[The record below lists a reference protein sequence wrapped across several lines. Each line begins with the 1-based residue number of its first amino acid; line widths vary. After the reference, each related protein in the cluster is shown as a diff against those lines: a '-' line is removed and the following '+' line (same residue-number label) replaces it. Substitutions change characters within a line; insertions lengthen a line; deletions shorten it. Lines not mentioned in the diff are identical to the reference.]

1 MSRLVKGRK
10 RVSGRPRSFRPRI
23 QLRQPLI
30 SGCELDSSARLIAP
44 PHSLRLP
51 TLAGVRTRFQ
61 FSLDSDAALPL
72 ARALI
77 GAGAVEA
84 RHLEKASSPA
94 EGIQVALAEMA
105 HDAFGDG
112 PDQFSIELGISEV
125 LDEDRKPE
133 ENVLFFTW
141 NNTSEPQYIPLR
153 PIYERLEGSPLRE
166 QLMATLYEWLYQTAS
181 RVFDRFGFAEAEHI
195 YQWRRDAYISER
207 DAGEDVDLEGE
218 VEYADPEKVV
228 SYIRNSHE
236 LKLKTY
242 EIAEA
247 IQSITDPR
255 LRTGFEKAHQ
265 MFVDSRAIRLP
276 VMPKRFAQLVD
287 DAAYY
292 MDASPLP
299 GLGISHWRDDPVVAW
314 FDEHCRD
321 QFEAGTTPRAPIILC
336 FRPTDTEFLL
346 KIVKILPRMM
356 RTVARLSEW
365 VRFAEELENASH
377 YTDRPDSGFSAEAG
391 NTDL

>member
-1 MSRLVKGRK
+1 MPRLVKGRE
-10 RVSGRPRSFRPRI
+10 RVSGRPGSFRPCI
-23 QLRQPLI
+23 QPRNPPI
-30 SGCELDSSARLIAP
+30 PGCKLGSSARLIAP

-51 TLAGVRTRFQ
+51 TLSGVPTRFQ
-61 FSLDSDAALPL
+61 FSVGSDAAVPL

-77 GAGAVEA
+77 RAGIVEA
-84 RHLEKASSPA
+84 RHLESASSPSDA
-94 EGIQVALAEMA
+94 IQVALAEMV
-105 HDAFGDG
+105 HDAFGGG

-125 LDEDRKPE
+125 LDDDRKPA

-141 NNTSEPQYIPLR
+141 NNTFEPQYIPLR
-153 PIYERLEGSPLRE
+153 PLYERLEGCPPRE

-218 VEYADPEKVV
+218 VEYADPAKVV
-228 SYIRNSHE
+228 RYIRNSHE
-236 LKLKTY
+236 LKLKRY
-242 EIAEA
+242 GIAEA
-247 IQSITDPR
+247 IQSITDPH
-255 LRTGFEKAHQ
+255 LRTRFEKAHA
-265 MFVDSRAIRLP
+265 MYLDSRAIRLP
-276 VMPKRFAQLVD
+276 EMSKRFAQLVD

-299 GLGISHWRDDPVVAW
+299 GLGISHWRDDPIVAW
-314 FDEHCRD
+314 FDEYCRD

-346 KIVKILPRMM
+346 KIVKTLPRMV
-356 RTVARLSEW
+356 RTVARLGDW
-365 VRFAEELENASH
+365 VRFAEELGNASH
-377 YTDRPDSGFSAEAG
+377 YTDRPDPGFSAEAG
-391 NTDL
+391 NIDL